1 MNYKKKYLKYKIK
14 YYQLKKKIGGF
25 DDENDPELTDA
36 IIESLKTT
44 SRPQT
49 NFRTMIN
56 SGVPTNFSNN
66 PNNYSNQC
74 LLISIMQYFKHVRN
88 QDYFIFNGT
97 QYSLTIENIRGV
109 LELDDKTRHDQI
121 TVGPGAIIEEALL
134 ELANQNN
141 LILDFYY
148 LNKNDISDLPLHTIG
163 RGYNRFHIPIIYNGR
178 NHFELITNSRT
189 ANIELTIIGGETHN
203 FERNIKLAFPNVKV
217 DNEILEVQIF
227 QLTDLIDILKLD
239 INNNLLSLRN
249 YENISYENIENLSQE
264 DKQKIKLNDDER
276 KNILLTDLQL
286 KWDLLQEHEDNLN
299 NLLYSIN

>member
-25 DDENDPELTDA
+25 DDENNPELTAA

-74 LLISIMQYFKHVRN
+74 LLISIMQYFRNVRN
-88 QDYFIFNGT
+88 QEYFIFNENRHP
-97 QYSLTIENIRGV
+97 LTIENIRGV
-109 LELDDKTRHDQI
+109 LKLDDSTKN
-121 TVGPGAIIEEALL
+121 EELTIGNPETNLERALL
-134 ELANQNN
+134 KLANQNN

-148 LNKNDISDLPLHTIG
+148 LNKNDISNQPLHIIG
-163 RGYNRFHIPIIYNGR
+163 RGYNRFHIPIVYNGR
-178 NHFELITNSRT
+178 NHFELITNSRI
-189 ANIELTIIGGETHN
+189 ANIELNIIRGETHN
-203 FERNIKLAFPNVKV
+203 FEGNIKLAFPNVQV

-227 QLTDLIDILKLD
+227 QLTELIDILKQD
-239 INNNLLSLRN
+239 INNNSLSLRN
-249 YENISYENIENLSQE
+249 YENISYENIEYLSQE

-286 KWDLLQEHEDNLN
+286 KWDLLQEHEDD
-299 NLLYSIN
+299 